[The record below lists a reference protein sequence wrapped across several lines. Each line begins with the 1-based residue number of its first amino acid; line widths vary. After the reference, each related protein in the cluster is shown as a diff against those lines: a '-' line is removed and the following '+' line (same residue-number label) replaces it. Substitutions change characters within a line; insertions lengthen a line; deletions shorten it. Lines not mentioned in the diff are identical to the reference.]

1 MRFRLN
7 CWPVHVTRLQNRQQ
21 GVHFRVNCWRHG
33 VWPLSGRQQ
42 GALFSENA
50 DQEGS
55 TTPELLLCVDR
66 KSLPPDFYQTGK
78 EKIDF
83 YSQFLYNY
91 EDLFFYKN
99 FCIAFTQNADF
110 NY

>member
-1 MRFRLN
+1 ML
-7 CWPVHVTRLQNRQQ
+7 TRRA
-21 GVHFRVNCWRHG
+21 
-33 VWPLSGRQQ
+33 
-42 GALFSENA
+42 ALP
-50 DQEGS
+50 
-55 TTPELLLCVDR
+55 PELLLCVDR

-99 FCIAFTQNADF
+99 FCITFTQNADF